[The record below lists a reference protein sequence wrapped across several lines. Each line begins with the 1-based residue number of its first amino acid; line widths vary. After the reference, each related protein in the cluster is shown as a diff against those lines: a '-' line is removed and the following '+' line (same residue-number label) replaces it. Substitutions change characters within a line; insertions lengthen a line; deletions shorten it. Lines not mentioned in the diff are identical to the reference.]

1 MNYLDVFNKCMN
13 KTYNDPNLGN
23 LVNSLYKIVNKYPFN
38 NDIDKVKLIEGVY
51 PLLVRIH
58 KEYNIDNIDD
68 LLEFLFNHD
77 DFDFYNNMTNC
88 KVKESLNVVFFP
100 KEAEDY
106 EYDIIMG
113 YMRDKRLIDVFKNID
128 YQREYKFIELLKI
141 YNYYLREYEK
151 MKTKEFEGREY
162 EYSLYDATEAVFSRN
177 LISQIASFIYQND
190 YGLNTLHDLY
200 KYMLVHIDELFEYH
214 ELNKTNIRELNFKL
228 RKSIIE
234 KIYDNYN
241 KGSSTKEKII
251 K

>member
-88 KVKESLNVVFFP
+88 KVRESLNVVFFP

-113 YMRDKRLIDVFKNID
+113 YMRDKRLIDVF
-128 YQREYKFIELLKI
+128 
-141 YNYYLREYEK
+141 
-151 MKTKEFEGREY
+151 
-162 EYSLYDATEAVFSRN
+162 
-177 LISQIASFIYQND
+177 
-190 YGLNTLHDLY
+190 
-200 KYMLVHIDELFEYH
+200 
-214 ELNKTNIRELNFKL
+214 
-228 RKSIIE
+228 
-234 KIYDNYN
+234 
-241 KGSSTKEKII
+241 
-251 K
+251 